1 MHKLFN
7 KISVKQQVKLL
18 KLLET
23 STLSFKKGTVMLSTI
38 KENIIGVILEGYAQ
52 IVRTDYNGNRTI
64 IEELEEEMIFG
75 STISS
80 LSSDECELIAKEDTK
95 VLIIDYDLIIESE
108 NNTYSYYNQF
118 VKNLLQITTDIIDE
132 KNERIEILTKKT
144 IRDKLLEYFNIYRKK
159 HGSNNIYLPFS
170 LTDLADYLAVDR
182 SAMSRELRYLK
193 EEGFI
198 ETKGRKITLLY
209 GWFFKRIS
217 KITIYIYNQ

>member
-170 LTDLADYLAVDR
+170 LTDLSDYLAVDR

-217 KITIYIYNQ
+217 KITIYIYNL

>member
-132 KNERIEILTKKT
+132 KNERIEILKKKT

-170 LTDLADYLAVDR
+170 LTDLSDYLAVDR

-209 GWFFKRIS
+209 G
-217 KITIYIYNQ
+217 